1 MKITK
6 MELEKLKPYE
16 KNPRIN
22 AEAVPHV
29 AKSIQEF
36 GFQQPI
42 VVDKDYTIIVG
53 HTRYLAAKSLELK
66 FVPVVIASDLSPEK
80 VKAYRLMDNRTHE
93 RSEWN
98 ETLLIQEVMDLS
110 DFYTTEF
117 LDFQH
122 LDLPVEEEAKETG
135 DPDEVPN
142 EVPAITKPG
151 DLYLFDPYYEC
162 STCKKIY
169 DYQTG
174 KNLKECDCGIAA

>member
-22 AEAVPHV
+22 AEAVPQV

-66 FVPVVIASDLSPEK
+66 FVPVVVASDLSPEK

-93 RSEWN
+93 RSKWDN
-98 ETLLIQEVMDLS
+98 NLLIFEINDLKE
-110 DFYTTEF
+110 FYSPDF
-117 LDFQH
+117 LDFSEMMN
-122 LDLPVEEEAKETG
+122 LSEESEEKPELIDREKEYLLVCIC
-135 DPDEVPN
+135 EN
-142 EVPAITKPG
+142 ESHQQE
-151 DLYLFDPYYEC
+151 LFDKFQHEGIQ
-162 STCKKIY
+162 CKIM
-169 DYQTG
+169 
-174 KNLKECDCGIAA
+174 